1 MTERVK
7 LGVIGTGHMGQYHV
21 NVAKTL
27 NDANL
32 VGIYDSDLERAKQ
45 IAEKHKTLAFS
56 TIDELISKT
65 DAVVIA
71 VPTFLHHEIAKKA
84 LEANKHVL
92 VEKPIAETT
101 NQAKELV
108 KIAGEKI

>member
-27 NDANL
+27 NDATL

-45 IAEKHKTLAFS
+45 IAEKHKTLSFS

-65 DAVVIA
+65 DASYNFV
-71 VPTFLHHEIAKKA
+71 
-84 LEANKHVL
+84 
-92 VEKPIAETT
+92 
-101 NQAKELV
+101 
-108 KIAGEKI
+108 